1 MKFQIEEKTDS
12 SEARAAKFDT
22 DHGSV
27 NTPIFMPVGTH
38 GVVKTLTPAELK
50 RAQAEVILGNT
61 YHLYLRPG
69 KEIIKNAGGL
79 HKFTSW
85 DGPILTDS
93 GGYQVFSLSNMR
105 KIKGNNIIFQSH
117 IDGSKHEFSPE
128 KSMEIQRILGSD
140 IIMAFDHCTSYPCEF
155 EDAKEAMERTHNW
168 ERRSKEYFED
178 MRALYGHDQFLFGI
192 IQGSVFKEL
201 RQKSAEVLSN
211 IGFDGYAIGGLAV
224 GEPKEEMFNILE
236 ETMAYIPED
245 SPHYLMGVGKPEDII
260 WAIDRGIDM
269 FDCVIPTRN
278 ARNGLMYTWNGRV
291 KIKQAQYKD
300 DYKPV
305 DSNCDC
311 YTCQNFSRA
320 YLRHLYKKNEITG
333 LRLNTLHNIH
343 FYLELTQN
351 ARDAILNNEFEKFKK
366 QFFDRYPVEK
376 DHWKENL
383 KKKEERQ
390 R

>member
-178 MRALYGHDQFLFGI
+178 MRSLYGHDQFLFGI

-351 ARDAILNNEFEKFKK
+351 ARDAILNNEFEEFKK